1 MTDNVE
7 IDPLKNTHCYTYVV
21 TMVVQILAPTEELA
35 KEKLDRDGGYVS
47 KRNVELL
54 DSVNIYTEELEKI
67 VAEELKTDQ

>member
-7 IDPLKNTHCYTYVV
+7 INPLKNTHCYTYVV